1 MTKREYQKTYIQFR
15 TFIYQAKK
23 VYGYLRI
30 TKEGLEG
37 EYIRLNKK
45 DLLNRLDSLYLKDK
59 DNWLEEID
67 IDAFHFHTKEGKV
80 LFVLETSNS
89 EVSAYSKS
97 STLGIPYGLKE
108 MNIYD
113 AEGKKLTK
121 SVGQTTARFIR
132 SKGSETRPAL
142 EAKSQR
148 QIREIIT
155 RQDGQAEKN
164 CK

>member
-1 MTKREYQKTYIQFR
+1 MIPTKDS
-15 TFIYQAKK
+15 
-23 VYGYLRI
+23 RI
-30 TKEGLEG
+30 FSRVFGKPVSYFTVNTK
-37 EYIRLNKK
+37 
-45 DLLNRLDSLYLKDK
+45 D
-59 DNWLEEID
+59 
-67 IDAFHFHTKEGKV
+67 GKV

-89 EVSAYSKS
+89 EVTAYSKS

-148 QIREIIT
+148 QIRETIT
-155 RQDGQAEKN
+155 RQDEQAEKN
-164 CK
+164 CI